1 MIYCHLTRDKKDGND
16 TNAQGYFEE
25 AIGKARDE
33 YESKT
38 GKDKNSKE
46 LFNELTDEIIT
57 TDGYT
62 GMIKKLITKKLD
74 QVHRIIVLLPVN
86 SIDCCI
92 RYNNT
97 I

>member
-16 TNAQGYFEE
+16 TKAQDYFEK
-25 AIGKARDE
+25 AIGKARGE

-46 LFNELTDEIIT
+46 LFNKLTEKIIS
-57 TDGYT
+57 TDRYK
-62 GMIKKLITKKLD
+62 GMIEELITERLD
-74 QVHRIIVLLPVN
+74 QVHMIFVLLPVN